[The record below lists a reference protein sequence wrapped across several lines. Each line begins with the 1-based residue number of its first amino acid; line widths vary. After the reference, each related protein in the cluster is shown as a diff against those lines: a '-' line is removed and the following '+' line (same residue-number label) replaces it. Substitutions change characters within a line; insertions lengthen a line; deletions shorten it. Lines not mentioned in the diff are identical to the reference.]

1 MLQHIRA
8 VLFDL
13 DGTLVDSAPDLGAAV
28 DKMRVARGLPSWPL
42 EVYRPLAG
50 AGARGMLQIAFD
62 MTPEHPEFIA
72 MRDEFLITTKT
83 RLLLKVN
90 YLKVL
95 KR

>member
-50 AGARGMLQIAFD
+50 AGARGMLRC
-62 MTPEHPEFIA
+62 MTGSALGLAHLCG
-72 MRDEFLITTKT
+72 MRH
-83 RLLLKVN
+83 R
-90 YLKVL
+90 
-95 KR
+95 R